1 MAESKMAKQVEFVE
15 GKLVPMMEVTLG
27 RKSLHMGRFSSV
39 ISVSNIEIE
48 VYRVMSANQRQ

>member
-15 GKLVPMMEVTLG
+15 GKLVPMEVTLG

-48 VYRVMSANQRQ
+48 VHRVMSANQRQ